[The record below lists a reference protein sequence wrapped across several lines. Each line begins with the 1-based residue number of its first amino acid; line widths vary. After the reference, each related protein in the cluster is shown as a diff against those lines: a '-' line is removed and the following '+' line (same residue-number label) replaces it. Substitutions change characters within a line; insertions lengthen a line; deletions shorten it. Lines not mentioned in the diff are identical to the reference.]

1 MVFNRTKEDFS
12 KMVLAHEGILQV
24 VDSLNIRMCKVFN
37 FNLEVTIVLY
47 CGLCNSAG
55 WVDTYDNKRAILF
68 GIDKIARL
76 NWHTIEKLES
86 LVAHEL
92 CHVIHFHIRGED
104 KLPSSID
111 SNIFNE
117 GIWYLYEEGFAQF
130 FQYKLLDKEVDTRGK
145 EWFDICRANE
155 RQLKN
160 LYLKAL
166 FDEEKGT
173 QDFLGAG
180 LKY

>member
-1 MVFNRTKEDFS
+1 MS
-12 KMVLAHEGILQV
+12 
-24 VDSLNIRMCKVFN
+24 
-37 FNLEVTIVLY
+37 
-47 CGLCNSAG
+47 CNSLS
-55 WVDTYDNKRAILF
+55 YK
-68 GIDKIARL
+68 
-76 NWHTIEKLES
+76 
-86 LVAHEL
+86 
-92 CHVIHFHIRGED
+92 GED

-111 SNIFNE
+111 SNIYNE

-130 FQYKLLDKEVDTRGK
+130 FQYKLLDKEVDSRGK

-173 QDFLGAG
+173 QDFFGDWFKVLGISDAG
-180 LKY
+180 YYLGTEFIRRLNTQYNIEYIAKMQFEEIENEVNKFLKV

>member
-1 MVFNRTKEDFS
+1 MDLWEKCYISKYPELEIKCKEDYSLNGYDWKQIAKEMVFNRTKEDFS
-12 KMVLAHEGILQV
+12 KMVL
-24 VDSLNIRMCKVFN
+24 
-37 FNLEVTIVLY
+37 
-47 CGLCNSAG
+47 
-55 WVDTYDNKRAILF
+55 
-68 GIDKIARL
+68 
-76 NWHTIEKLES
+76 
-86 LVAHEL
+86 AHEL